1 MHRATS
7 SFPVPVSPRMITGK
21 VWSHALPMRLCIVPI
36 REETPMRPPGLT
48 VDSNWLLNA
57 WRSRWSGSGP
67 AYRSSACASSAH
79 KKLPDN
85 RPSPA
90 ICTAFAAFGG
100 FIESKAEGFWGFK
113 LKHRGVEPFDEVH
126 RCCWR
131 HISPLCACLRDD
143 NDFADPDLSC
153 LEHTLTGTGNRA
165 VKAITLHT
173 FVDISLSYSYTHLSD
188 HLRKLESPPD
198 HLVLVCT
205 RISWT

>member
-1 MHRATS
+1 MVPCFVDEIMNRSHPQRNTDETS
-7 SFPVPVSPRMITGK
+7 WANRGLQLASYA
-21 VWSHALPMRLCIVPI
+21 WS
-36 REETPMRPPGLT
+36 
-48 VDSNWLLNA
+48 
-57 WRSRWSGSGP
+57 SRWSCSGP
-67 AYRSSACASSAH
+67 GYRSGACASSAH

-90 ICTAFAAFGG
+90 ICTAFAAFGE
-100 FIESKAEGFWGFK
+100 FIESKAEGSWGFK

-153 LEHTLTGTGNRA
+153 LEHALNGTGNRA
-165 VKAITLHT
+165 VKAITLHA
-173 FVDISLSYSYTHLSD
+173 FVDVSLSYSYSHVTD
-188 HLRKLESPPD
+188 HPSQARKRAESF
-198 HLVLVCT
+198 VLACA